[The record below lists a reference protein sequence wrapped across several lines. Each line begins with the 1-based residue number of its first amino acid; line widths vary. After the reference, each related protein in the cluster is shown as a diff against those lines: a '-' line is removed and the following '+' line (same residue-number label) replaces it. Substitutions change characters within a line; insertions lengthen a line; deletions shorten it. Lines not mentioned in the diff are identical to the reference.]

1 MSKKHIIRIDGKPVE
16 VSEEIYSY
24 IMRSDWNN
32 YYAEIKRKRERIKI
46 NAKNETVKIIPS
58 REDSLDRLMAIGT
71 EFANDSE
78 PITEAAIWKITV
90 QKALEQLT
98 ADEHFI
104 VRIYFEVNTEREL
117 AKEMHLSQ
125 STINSRK
132 KKITTF
138 PLPTHGGGIFCAT
151 DMKVKKN

>member
-1 MSKKHIIRIDGKPVE
+1 
-16 VSEEIYSY
+16 
-24 IMRSDWNN
+24 MRSDWNN
-32 YYAEIKRKRERIKI
+32 YYAEIKRKRERIRI
-46 NAKNETVKIIPS
+46 NSKKKTVKIIPS

-78 PITEAAIWKITV
+78 PIAEAAIRKITV

-98 ADEHFI
+98 ADERFII
-104 VRIYFEVNTEREL
+104 VRIYFEGNTEREL

-132 KKITTF
+132 QKI
-138 PLPTHGGGIFCAT
+138 LLKLRKIIE
-151 DMKVKKN
+151 K

>member
-16 VSEEIYSY
+16 VSEEIYTY

-32 YYAEIKRKRERIKI
+32 YYAEIKRKRERIRI
-46 NAKNETVKIIPS
+46 NSKKETVKFIPS

-78 PITEAAIWKITV
+78 PIAEAAIRKITV

-98 ADEHFI
+98 ADERYI
-104 VRIYFEVNTEREL
+104 IINIYFNERTEREL
-117 AKEMHLSQ
+117 AKELGKTQQAISKSKARILLKLHEIL
-125 STINSRK
+125 K
-132 KKITTF
+132 
-138 PLPTHGGGIFCAT
+138 
-151 DMKVKKN
+151 

>member
-1 MSKKHIIRIDGKPVE
+1 MSKKHIIRINGKPVE
-16 VSEEIYSY
+16 VSEEIYTY

-32 YYAEIKRKRERIKI
+32 YYAEIKRKRERIRI
-46 NAKNETVKIIPS
+46 NSKKETVKIIPS

-78 PITEAAIWKITV
+78 PIAEAAIRKITV

-98 ADEHFI
+98 ADERFII
-104 VRIYFEVNTEREL
+104 VRIYFEGNTEREL

-132 KKITTF
+132 QKI
-138 PLPTHGGGIFCAT
+138 LLKLRKIIE
-151 DMKVKKN
+151 K

>member
-1 MSKKHIIRIDGKPVE
+1 MSKKHIIRINGKPVE
-16 VSEEIYSY
+16 VSEEIYTY

-32 YYAEIKRKRERIKI
+32 YYAEIKRKRERIRI
-46 NAKNETVKIIPS
+46 NSKKKTVKIIPS

-71 EFANDSE
+71 EVANDSE
-78 PITEAAIWKITV
+78 PIAEAAIRKITV

-98 ADEHFI
+98 ADERFII
-104 VRIYFEVNTEREL
+104 VRIYFEGNTEREL

-132 KKITTF
+132 QKI
-138 PLPTHGGGIFCAT
+138 LLKLRKIIE
-151 DMKVKKN
+151 K

>member
-16 VSEEIYSY
+16 VSEEIYTY
-24 IMRSDWNN
+24 TMRSDWNN
-32 YYAEIKRKRERIKI
+32 YYAEIKRKRERIRI
-46 NAKNETVKIIPS
+46 NSKKETVKIIPS

-78 PITEAAIWKITV
+78 PIAESAIRKITV

-98 ADEHFI
+98 ADERFII
-104 VRIYFEVNTEREL
+104 VRIYFEDNTEREL

-132 KKITTF
+132 QKI
-138 PLPTHGGGIFCAT
+138 LLKLRKIIE
-151 DMKVKKN
+151 K

>member
-16 VSEEIYSY
+16 VSEEIYTY

-32 YYAEIKRKRERIKI
+32 YYAEIKRKRERIRI
-46 NAKNETVKIIPS
+46 NSKKETVKFIPS

-78 PITEAAIWKITV
+78 PIAEAAIRKITV

-98 ADEHFI
+98 ADERFII
-104 VRIYFEVNTEREL
+104 VRIYFEGNTEREL

-132 KKITTF
+132 QKI
-138 PLPTHGGGIFCAT
+138 LLKLRKIIE
-151 DMKVKKN
+151 K

>member
-1 MSKKHIIRIDGKPVE
+1 MSKKHIIRINGKPVE
-16 VSEEIYSY
+16 VSEEIYTY

-32 YYAEIKRKRERIKI
+32 YYAEIKRKRERIRI
-46 NAKNETVKIIPS
+46 NSKKKTVKIIPS

-78 PITEAAIWKITV
+78 PIAEAAIRKITV

-98 ADEHFI
+98 ADERFII
-104 VRIYFEVNTEREL
+104 VRIYFEGNTEREL

-132 KKITTF
+132 QKI
-138 PLPTHGGGIFCAT
+138 LLKLRKIIE
-151 DMKVKKN
+151 K

>member
-1 MSKKHIIRIDGKPVE
+1 MSKKHIIRINGKPVE
-16 VSEEIYSY
+16 VSEEIYTY

-32 YYAEIKRKRERIKI
+32 YYAEIKRKRERIRI
-46 NAKNETVKIIPS
+46 NSKKKTVKIIPG

-78 PITEAAIWKITV
+78 PIAEAAIRKITV

-98 ADEHFI
+98 ADERFII
-104 VRIYFEVNTEREL
+104 VRIYFEGNTEREL

-132 KKITTF
+132 QKI
-138 PLPTHGGGIFCAT
+138 LLKLRKIIE
-151 DMKVKKN
+151 K

>member
-1 MSKKHIIRIDGKPVE
+1 MSKKHIIRINGKPVE
-16 VSEEIYSY
+16 VSEETYTY

-32 YYAEIKRKRERIKI
+32 YYAEIKRKRERIRI
-46 NAKNETVKIIPS
+46 NSKKKTVKIIPS

-78 PITEAAIWKITV
+78 PIAEAAIRKITV

-98 ADEHFI
+98 ADERFII
-104 VRIYFEVNTEREL
+104 VRIYFEGNTEREL

-132 KKITTF
+132 QKI
-138 PLPTHGGGIFCAT
+138 LLKLRKIIE
-151 DMKVKKN
+151 K